1 MGFAALSPS
10 YALTH
15 GGGIFGANSVTIALI
30 NSTLSNNSA
39 LRSGTGGGGGM
50 RTGIA
55 ILTDSTVSGNFA
67 TANGGGVYGVVRATL
82 TGTTVSGNSAAGEGG
97 GIWGSNLILTDS
109 IVTGNTGGTVGG
121 GVFPDSSA
129 TLINSSVLNNT
140 ATLAGGGVDA
150 YRGAPRAVT
159 LINSTVSG
167 NTGTFEAA
175 WLGGAT
181 VTLTNSTISG
191 NTLTSGIGAG
201 VVSTTTATLT
211 NSTVSGNTTPGFVG
225 GGVYSIR
232 GDLTLTNSIIAN
244 NISTNQ
250 NPDCRT
256 YVGTVAA
263 SHTLVETAGDC
274 GVTAGTNGNLN
285 GDPSL
290 SALADNGCATPAG
303 APGSA
308 ACVQT
313 QALASTSTAVDAGD
327 QSVCVA
333 PPVSGLDQREYPRV
347 GTCDLGAYE
356 FGAALQP
363 QANLSAQLANTA
375 IFGQSYVAGAP
386 CSFPGECNAGVFSF
400 MATFCN
406 TNSTGG
412 ATLVGLTSRTRSLS
426 AIASLVSRERDVSP
440 VVGGAGSEQ
449 DFLNGTL
456 VPQGCENI
464 TYEIGLSSRARFSFF
479 VDVYGNV
486 VQTPW
491 VRAFPPVGTGF
502 AAPSRTFVCPTGAIR
517 GSGRTVPDGA
527 NAPSG

>member
-1 MGFAALSPS
+1 VPWHKPA
-10 YALTH
+10 
-15 GGGIFGANSVTIALI
+15 
-30 NSTLSNNSA
+30 
-39 LRSGTGGGGGM
+39 
-50 RTGIA
+50 
-55 ILTDSTVSGNFA
+55 D
-67 TANGGGVYGVVRATL
+67 
-82 TGTTVSGNSAAGEGG
+82 
-97 GIWGSNLILTDS
+97 
-109 IVTGNTGGTVGG
+109 
-121 GVFPDSSA
+121 
-129 TLINSSVLNNT
+129 
-140 ATLAGGGVDA
+140 
-150 YRGAPRAVT
+150 RGPPRAVT

-167 NTGTFEAA
+167 NSGATE
-175 WLGGAT
+175 GGGINAGT

-191 NTLTSGIGAG
+191 NTTLDGGGIDFISA
-201 VVSTTTATLT
+201 ATLT
-211 NSTVSGNTTPGFVG
+211 NSTVSGNTTSGFVG

-244 NISTNQ
+244 NTSSNR
-250 NPDCRT
+250 NPDCYT
-256 YVGTVAA
+256 SGTVTA

>member
-1 MGFAALSPS
+1 
-10 YALTH
+10 
-15 GGGIFGANSVTIALI
+15 
-30 NSTLSNNSA
+30 
-39 LRSGTGGGGGM
+39 M
-50 RTGIA
+50 R
-55 ILTDSTVSGNFA
+55 
-67 TANGGGVYGVVRATL
+67 
-82 TGTTVSGNSAAGEGG
+82 
-97 GIWGSNLILTDS
+97 
-109 IVTGNTGGTVGG
+109 
-121 GVFPDSSA
+121 
-129 TLINSSVLNNT
+129 
-140 ATLAGGGVDA
+140 
-150 YRGAPRAVT
+150 
-159 LINSTVSG
+159 
-167 NTGTFEAA
+167 
-175 WLGGAT
+175 
-181 VTLTNSTISG
+181 
-191 NTLTSGIGAG
+191 
-201 VVSTTTATLT
+201 
-211 NSTVSGNTTPGFVG
+211 G
-225 GGVYSIR
+225 GGVYSIS
-232 GDLTLTNSIIAN
+232 GALTLTNSLIADN
-244 NISTNQ
+244 TTGNRY
-250 NPDCRT
+250 PDCYT
-256 YVGTVAA
+256 TGTVTA

-456 VPQGCENI
+456 APQGCENI
-464 TYEIGLSSRARFSFF
+464 TYEIGVSTRALPLLCRRVRQRGAQRALSAGAHGGECRRPAGRGRGGVCSPVPNVCLPDRGNPRLGSDRAGR
-479 VDVYGNV
+479 GEC
-486 VQTPW
+486 P
-491 VRAFPPVGTGF
+491 VRP
-502 AAPSRTFVCPTGAIR
+502 
-517 GSGRTVPDGA
+517 GRTSVPSTRCGLGRGRVPLPGGA
-527 NAPSG
+527 T